1 MQVVSTLV
9 LVDFGRPP
17 VGDTIKTNCIIFQ
30 TVDREIYLFL
40 FFLKMGLGLPSSSH
54 SEYDFSRKIFVMLY
68 SID

>member
-17 VGDTIKTNCIIFQ
+17 VGDTVKTNCIIFQ

-40 FFLKMGLGLPSSSH
+40 FF
-54 SEYDFSRKIFVMLY
+54 
-68 SID
+68 